1 MGVLVF
7 LFIAGSLGQYYIPRA
22 EEYFMNKRGEKM
34 IADWEAKKKALE
46 ELEKQDFVGGKT
58 PEETMEM
65 VIEALE
71 KNDVELASRYYSVEV
86 RELAL
91 KSLESEFSKNNNLS
105 LSTKYFSDVFYKGIG
120 KFNKDKTK
128 KSFNFSYIT
137 SSTSTTTVGVDTVV
151 VPAGSVSTKFL
162 DLKLNINN
170 IWKIV
175 QPY

>member
-1 MGVLVF
+1 
-7 LFIAGSLGQYYIPRA
+7 
-22 EEYFMNKRGEKM
+22 M